1 MCCSP
6 WGYEESDTT
15 EQLNRNETFIRWFM
29 GEAFQLNHGVGK
41 GCSHIGIWRESFP
54 GEEGQFKESPTEG
67 NGQEH

>member
-1 MCCSP
+1 
-6 WGYEESDTT
+6 
-15 EQLNRNETFIRWFM
+15 M